1 MDAKLFRVTT
11 QPNYYPSVSN
21 WTAKQQSMGHYFPKR
36 DGYLGP
42 AADSR
47 FPGWAGP
54 MQDGRMG
61 TDYRTHCYK
70 NIPAGSQFASHQ
82 WIQHNTD
89 SIIEI
94 TRNRLSRETG
104 ANSGFEC
111 GVVPPPERM
120 VKCNAEEC
128 EFRNTDATW
137 GIGMER
143 KEPVPELFGTFNDD
157 IRCVKQPTPPVTQL
171 NEGGRNSVRGLYWQP
186 LGNGLVGPRNHAGT
200 YLRE

>member
-42 AADSR
+42 APDSR

-54 MQDGRMG
+54 MEDGRMG

-70 NIPAGSQFASHQ
+70 NIPAGSQYASHQ

-111 GVVPPPERM
+111 GVVPPPEKTADGQHMLIAKQSWIVQHHPRQFL
-120 VKCNAEEC
+120 V
-128 EFRNTDATW
+128 
-137 GIGMER
+137 
-143 KEPVPELFGTFNDD
+143 LLSFGNLWAYGLH
-157 IRCVKQPTPPVTQL
+157 IRQIF
-171 NEGGRNSVRGLYWQP
+171 
-186 LGNGLVGPRNHAGT
+186 
-200 YLRE
+200 